1 VRRNLEPVSP
11 LLIGDIRITFLGLA
25 QNLAHDAATS
35 TPKSLVLR
43 ARVYFPSAHSLT
55 LVESNFVDSQKPVK
69 RIVQCSQS
77 RN

>member
-1 VRRNLEPVSP
+1 MRRTFDPVSP
-11 LLIGDIRITFLGLA
+11 LLIGGIRITFLGLA

-43 ARVYFPSAHSLT
+43 ARAHFLSAHSLT
-55 LVESNFVDSQKPVK
+55 LVESNFVNFQKPVK
-69 RIVQCSQS
+69 RIVQYSRS